1 MIANIRVMSLNDLF
15 ANASLFTPTEPESRE
30 KMGIDEQVIEGLI
43 LRMLYLRTTVVAYEM
58 VQELCVPFYGV
69 LEPIL
74 TKLRDSRL
82 IEIVRGDIS
91 ANYYVYG
98 MTEAGR
104 TRAQQSME
112 QTTYIG
118 PAPVSVDDYV
128 KNVAQQSLR
137 NVTVNADRLRQSFR
151 GMVYDDLILES
162 LGPAVNSGRSIF
174 LYGPPGN
181 GKTSICE
188 RMVESFGGAIFI
200 PYAIEVK
207 GSIIKVFD
215 EYNHSQVFPESDM
228 RLQGKYDRRYR
239 LIKRPVIIV
248 GGELTMES
256 LDLIWNKEARF
267 YEAPFQL
274 KANGGAFMI
283 DDFGRQRIEPKTLL
297 NRWIVPLEKRRD
309 FLTLHTGTKIEIPF
323 DELIIF
329 STNLNPKDLVD
340 EAFLRRIRYKIA
352 INDPTYENFRTIW
365 RIVSEKNGLPYMD
378 EIVDYFVQNHLV
390 SHKRPFRGCIPR
402 DIIDN
407 IIDMCRYRQIEPTI
421 TAQMLDDA
429 ANAYFARFEDKNY
442 SAVI

>member
-1 MIANIRVMSLNDLF
+1 MSLNDLF
-15 ANASLFTPTEPESRE
+15 ANASLFTPNEPESRE
-30 KMGIDEQVIEGLI
+30 KLGIDETIIEGII
-43 LRMLYLRTTVVAYEM
+43 LRMLYGRTTVVAYEM
-58 VQELCVPFYGV
+58 VQEIRVPFYGV

-74 TKLRDSRL
+74 TRLRDSRL

-104 TRAQQSME
+104 VRAQQSLE
-112 QTTYIG
+112 QTTYVG

-137 NVTVNADRLRQSFR
+137 NVTVNAERLRQSFR
-151 GMVYDDLILES
+151 GLVYEDSILDS

-215 EYNHSQVFPESDM
+215 EYNHIEVFSDSDM
-228 RLQGKYDRRYR
+228 RLQGKYDKRYR
-239 LIKRPVIIV
+239 LVKRPVIIV
-248 GGELTMES
+248 GGELSMES
-256 LDLIWNKEARF
+256 LDLIWNKESRF
-267 YEAPFQL
+267 YEAPLQM

-340 EAFLRRIRYKIA
+340 EAFLRRIRYKIP
-352 INDPTYENFRTIW
+352 INDPSYDSFRSIW

-378 EIVDYFVQNHLV
+378 EIVDYFVQNHIV
-390 SHKRPFRGCIPR
+390 SQKRPFRGCVPR